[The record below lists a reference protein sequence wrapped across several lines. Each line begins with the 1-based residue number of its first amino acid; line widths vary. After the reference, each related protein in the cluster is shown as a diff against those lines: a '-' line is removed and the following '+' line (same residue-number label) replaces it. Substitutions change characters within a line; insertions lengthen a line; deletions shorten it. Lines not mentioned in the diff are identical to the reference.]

1 MASRIQFMIP
11 GQATVRA
18 GRESGEKGFTDGAI
32 RRAFITISIFPTRN
46 SDEVV
51 TITVSDQI
59 RETQILRKVFL
70 LLYSSRKL
78 NFPLFFFYGLLL
90 NFYCIYNSFG

>member
-1 MASRIQFMIP
+1 MASRSQFMIP

-18 GRESGEKGFTDGAI
+18 GRESGEKGF

-51 TITVSDQI
+51 TITVSDRI

-78 NFPLFFFYGLLL
+78 NFPFFFFFMVY
-90 NFYCIYNSFG
+90 F